1 MNTVDVWS
9 FTYLA
14 LQNWPLSDVFE
25 TRRNVSSILSF
36 ESDSEFSLSNLDEVN
51 EYLIR
56 YATVYFIS
64 RFVESL
70 FMTARITS
78 AVKNENNETIL
89 TVGWKSCP
97 IRHIEDEALFR
108 YIDSSRLNWGYIADD
123 IQIYMNWIFIREK
136 VFPRIDTMIEQMKL
150 KKNLASDDIARL
162 LILELRK
169 KHFFHWQTIEF
180 SSSNDPTSNSYYIID
195 RFIKISS
202 QT

>member
-1 MNTVDVWS
+1 
-9 FTYLA
+9 
-14 LQNWPLSDVFE
+14 
-25 TRRNVSSILSF
+25 
-36 ESDSEFSLSNLDEVN
+36 
-51 EYLIR
+51 
-56 YATVYFIS
+56 
-64 RFVESL
+64 
-70 FMTARITS
+70 MTARITS

-89 TVGWKSCP
+89 TVGGKSCP

-108 YIDSSRLNWGYIADD
+108 YIDSSRLNGGYIADD
-123 IQIYMNWIFIREK
+123 IQIYMNGIFIREK

-169 KHFFHWQTIEF
+169 KHFFHGQTIEF